1 MRNTFKLALAG
12 ALLAVS
18 QLSLAAYPAKP
29 IKAIVP
35 FPAGGATDVAGRPFA
50 EALSDA
56 LQKPVV
62 IENRGGAGGA
72 IGASAVAKAKPDGYT
87 LLIGTVGT
95 TSINPALYSKLSYN
109 PETELEAIAIF
120 AEAPVVLVAHPS
132 FGINTVDDLRAKA
145 KEKILRFAT
154 AGSGT
159 PGHLTGE
166 LFKTQSGIELQDVPY
181 KGGAPATQDLLG
193 AHVEVMFDPLQSI
206 LPYIQSGQLTAVA
219 ISSSERHP
227 LLPNVPTFS
236 EVGVDVTTTA
246 WWGLFAPKGIG
257 ADIKQT
263 LLEATNTT
271 IGSDKLKKLADI
283 GIDVLP
289 SKTQAELDTF
299 LANEKKLW
307 AAAVDV
313 SGAKIN

>member
-1 MRNTFKLALAG
+1 MRNTFKLAMAG

-35 FPAGGATDVAGRPFA
+35 FPAGGATDVVGRPFA
-50 EALSDA
+50 DALSDV

-72 IGASAVAKAKPDGYT
+72 IGASAVVKAKPDGYT

-109 PETELEAIAIF
+109 PETELEAIAVF

-132 FGINTVDDLRAKA
+132 FGINTIDDLRAKA
-145 KEKILRFAT
+145 QEKNLRFAT

-166 LFKTQSGIELQDVPY
+166 LFKTKAGVALQDVPY

-193 AHVEVMFDPLQSI
+193 AHVELMFDPLQSI

-219 ISSSERHP
+219 ISSTERHP

-236 EVGVDVTTTA
+236 ELGVDVTTTA
-246 WWGLFAPKGIG
+246 WWGLFAPKGIS
-257 ADIKQT
+257 AEVKQT
-263 LLEATNTT
+263 LVDATNTT
-271 IGSDKLKKLADI
+271 IASAKLKKLAAI

-289 SKTQAELDTF
+289 AKSQQELDKF
-299 LANEKKLW
+299 LAAEKILW
-307 AAAVDV
+307 ADAVAV

>member
-1 MRNTFKLALAG
+1 MRTKFKLALAG

-29 IKAIVP
+29 IKAVVP
-35 FPAGGATDVAGRPFA
+35 FPAGGATDVVGRPFA
-50 EALSDA
+50 DALSEV

-95 TSINPALYSKLSYN
+95 TSINPALYSQLSYN
-109 PETELEAIAIF
+109 PETELEAIAVF

-145 KEKILRFAT
+145 KEKNLRFAT

-166 LFKTQSGIELQDVPY
+166 LFKTKAGIELQDVPY

-193 AHVEVMFDPLQSI
+193 AHVELMFDPLQSI
-206 LPYIQSGQLTAVA
+206 LPYIQSGQLTAIA
-219 ISSSERHP
+219 ISSTERHP

-246 WWGLFAPKGIG
+246 WWGLFSPKGID
-257 ADIKQT
+257 AEVKKT
-263 LLEATNTT
+263 LVDASTATY
-271 IGSDKLKKLADI
+271 SSAQLKKLADI
-283 GIDVLP
+283 GITIVP
-289 SKTQAELDTF
+289 PKSQAELDKF
-299 LANEKKLW
+299 LADEKKLW
-307 AAAVDV
+307 ADAVAV

>member
-35 FPAGGATDVAGRPFA
+35 FPAGGATDVVGRPFA
-50 EALSDA
+50 DALSDV

-72 IGASAVAKAKPDGYT
+72 IGASAVVKAKPDGYT

-109 PETELEAIAIF
+109 PETELEAIAVF

-132 FGINTVDDLRAKA
+132 FSINTIDDLRTKA
-145 KEKILRFAT
+145 QEKNLRFAT

-166 LFKTQSGIELQDVPY
+166 LFKTKAGVALQDVPY

-193 AHVEVMFDPLQSI
+193 AHVELMFDPLQSI

-219 ISSSERHP
+219 ISSTERHP

-236 EVGVDVTTTA
+236 ELGVDVTTTA
-246 WWGLFAPKGIG
+246 WWGLFAPKGIS
-257 ADIKQT
+257 AEVKQT
-263 LLEATNTT
+263 LVDATNTT
-271 IGSDKLKKLADI
+271 IASAKLKKLAAI

-289 SKTQAELDTF
+289 AKSQQELDKF
-299 LANEKKLW
+299 LAAEKILW
-307 AAAVDV
+307 ADAVAV